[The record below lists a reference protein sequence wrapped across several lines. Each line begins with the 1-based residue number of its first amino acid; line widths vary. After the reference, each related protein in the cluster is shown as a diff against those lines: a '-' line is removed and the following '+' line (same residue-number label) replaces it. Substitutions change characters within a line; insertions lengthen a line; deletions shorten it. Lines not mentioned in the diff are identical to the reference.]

1 MAFALLRSS
10 ARIAR
15 TTKTSRLSA
24 RSLSVTSRTQN
35 EPNIDRTDG
44 KKSGFDYHTV
54 EDLHGMTAHEI
65 LSGPKEDPKMRHFT
79 GVLLP
84 TPLFFL
90 LACLCK
96 SITTTSLV
104 NFG

>member
-24 RSLSVTSRTQN
+24 RSLSVTSRRQN

-79 GVLLP
+79 GVLP
-84 TPLFFL
+84 TPPFL
-90 LACLCK
+90 LGCLCK
-96 SITTTSLV
+96 SIQ
-104 NFG
+104 

>member
-1 MAFALLRSS
+1 MASALLRSA
-10 ARIAR
+10 ARITR

-24 RSLSVTSRTQN
+24 RSLSVTSRSQN
-35 EPNIDRTDG
+35 EDRTDA

-79 GVLLP
+79 GVLR
-84 TPLFFL
+84 PLFFFW
-90 LACLCK
+90 
-96 SITTTSLV
+96 V
-104 NFG
+104 VYPN